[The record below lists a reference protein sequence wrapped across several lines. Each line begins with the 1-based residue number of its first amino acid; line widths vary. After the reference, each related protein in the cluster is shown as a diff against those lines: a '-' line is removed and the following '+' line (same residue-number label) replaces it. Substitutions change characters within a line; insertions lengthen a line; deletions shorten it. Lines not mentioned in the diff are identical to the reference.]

1 VMSWGHT
8 LGTQPRFGDPAMTS
22 FAKAIESPE
31 PTSERQFIKD
41 YDSPLWLVIQ
51 PSGTKSFQWR
61 GRIDS
66 KSASLA
72 APLP

>member
-1 VMSWGHT
+1 
-8 LGTQPRFGDPAMTS
+8 MTS